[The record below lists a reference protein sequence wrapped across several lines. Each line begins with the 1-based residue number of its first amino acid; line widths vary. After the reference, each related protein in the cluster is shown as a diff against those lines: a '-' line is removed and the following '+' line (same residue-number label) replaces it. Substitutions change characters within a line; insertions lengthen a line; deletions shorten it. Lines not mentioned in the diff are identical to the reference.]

1 MNDMGMEG
9 REKKEKLLKR
19 TKGAARFFHIDC
31 QALRVGGVT
40 RNQDCPSATRWSHLE
55 NASRWWWWGGERKV
69 KIKDRLKKKCKG
81 SKRSV

>member
-31 QALRVGGVT
+31 QALRVGGG
-40 RNQDCPSATRWSHLE
+40 NKK
-55 NASRWWWWGGERKV
+55 SRLPVGDQVEPPGKCFKMVVVGGG
-69 KIKDRLKKKCKG
+69 KKG
-81 SKRSV
+81 

>member
-55 NASRWWWWGGERKV
+55 NVRGQSEAFKAFSPSTSRG
-69 KIKDRLKKKCKG
+69 ITFF
-81 SKRSV
+81 